1 MAKIEDFQMLDFR
14 VGKILSVHNFP
25 EARNPSYKLT
35 IDFGELGIK
44 KSSAGIT
51 NYEKEELMG
60 RQIIAIVNFP
70 PRQIATFL
78 SEVLV
83 LGVLTDEGVILLQP
97 ERVAPLGA
105 VIA

>member
-1 MAKIEDFQMLDFR
+1 MAKIEDFQMLDIR

-44 KSSAGIT
+44 KSSADIT
-51 NYEKEELMG
+51 NYEREQLVG

-70 PRQIATFL
+70 PRQIVTFL

-83 LGVLTDEGVILLQP
+83 LGALTDEGVILLQP

>member
-1 MAKIEDFQMLDFR
+1 
-14 VGKILSVHNFP
+14 
-25 EARNPSYKLT
+25 LT

-51 NYEKEELMG
+51 NYGKEELVG
-60 RQIIAIVNFP
+60 RQVIAIVNFP

-83 LGVLTDEGVILLQP
+83 LGALTDEGVILLQP

>member
-1 MAKIEDFQMLDFR
+1 MATIGDFQMLDIR
-14 VGKILSVHNFP
+14 VGKIIAVEDFP
-25 EARNPSYKLT
+25 EARKPSYKLM
-35 IDFGELGIK
+35 IDFGELRIK
-44 KSSAGIT
+44 KSSASIK
-51 NYEKEELMG
+51 NYEKEELVG

-83 LGVLTDEGVILLQP
+83 LGALTDEGVILLQP
-97 ERVAPLGA
+97 EREAPLGA

>member
-1 MAKIEDFQMLDFR
+1 MAKIEDFQMLDIR

-51 NYEKEELMG
+51 NYEKEELMV

-78 SEVLV
+78 SEALV
-83 LGVLTDEGVILLQP
+83 LGALTDEGVILLQP
-97 ERVAPLGA
+97 ERVVLVP
-105 VIA
+105 